1 MTTARFVLVLLA
13 VLARGSGSHSG
24 ITSASGSYSGI
35 TSATAHSD
43 VAGPEED
50 VHDELLETVTEAEP
64 ISTASDPLSNAN
76 LDTLAREVAH
86 AQQQP
91 SHEQEEVLAG

>member
-43 VAGPEED
+43 VASGDSSVNGTGSYLYVEASSNYPD
-50 VHDELLETVTEAEP
+50 VTRC
-64 ISTASDPLSNAN
+64 STRIC
-76 LDTLAREVAH
+76 T
-86 AQQQP
+86 
-91 SHEQEEVLAG
+91 